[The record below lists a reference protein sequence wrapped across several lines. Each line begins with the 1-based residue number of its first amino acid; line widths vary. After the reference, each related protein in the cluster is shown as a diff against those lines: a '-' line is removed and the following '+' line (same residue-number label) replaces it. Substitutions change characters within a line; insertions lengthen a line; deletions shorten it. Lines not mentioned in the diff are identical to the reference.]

1 VKLTVARSGI
11 ARSGATRSGWPVLLG
26 TKVKL
31 YAISKIA
38 RSGATRSNYTGHD
51 TFISVGGIHVGTIRP
66 GPGIGVLIDSLT
78 ISDSLSSTPT
88 TGTMTARGW
97 VPVEGADVVIT
108 LGSKNNASRAFGGTI
123 LKTLHRYVGDRPVA
137 ANMLYDCTLIDYSW
151 GLQRRKVSGRFTA
164 TTVGAIAASLMTA
177 APVGYTLQV
186 AADIAAARIDEI
198 TITETNLDDAFGQ
211 LVTRV
216 GGDWQCDYAKVVRL
230 FFTDTA
236 SAPPSNVNAV
246 HKSMAGI
253 TWDRDLSQVVTRVY
267 VDAGG
272 SDALEAIQPG
282 ETMIPVDTAVWYPST
297 GGTVLAGP
305 QRVQYSGVDLGGT
318 GSLVGP
324 GAAPTSALNAL
335 VVPGSG
341 VTAGA
346 HGYAVTY
353 QTAAGETIPSPVASV
368 QVGVFAP
375 PAAAPVAGPPTS
387 AGPGPDLGAHDYAVT
402 FMVSTGETTPGPRVT
417 GTTDVTPPPTVGPNV
432 TLGAE
437 GAGPDF
443 GTHDYAVSFV
453 TAAGE
458 TTPGP
463 IGGSATTGNA
473 PINPPATG
481 PTIGAATAGGAI
493 EYGSHAYGVA
503 FVTAYGE
510 TTMGPWNQ
518 VTIGALGVP
527 APTRGPDLAVSNTS
541 GGGSLTPGATVYYEM
556 TYVTANGETP
566 PGPNAMITTVHLP
579 PNPNYSW
586 NTNVTAYG
594 STDARCTQVN
604 IYRNSSINGQVVIAG
619 QWMFAGSVPNNPT
632 GGPCQVFSD
641 GYYPAGAAP
650 PSINTTDPN
659 RTIPL
664 SNIPRGSS
672 NVIARKVYRS
682 IANTLAMHL
691 LVTLNDNTT
700 TTYTD
705 NKSDAALGAG
715 AQGSNTA
722 LGTVALALD
731 SIPKGSAAVTARK
744 LYRRSG
750 GVGLRYL
757 DTIANNVSTTYTDT
771 KTNAA
776 LGAAPPST
784 TSAYLQQ
791 IPLSALPIG
800 GSVVTARK
808 LYRTKIGNSGL
819 FLLATLDNVVTTYLD
834 TTPDASLGAAAP
846 TTNAA
851 TAAQVNLS
859 AIPVGASTVT
869 ARRLYRTAA
878 NLAQLRL
885 LTTIADNVATT
896 WVDTAADA
904 ALGVN
909 APTSDTST
917 LTQPQGIVL
926 AGSPTLPCASVAA
939 FAAAGGWAIAGSQ
952 AIRYTGITGNTLTGL
967 RASGPGSITSPLT
980 YNTTILAAATIRGI
994 PANGVGA
1001 IRVAIVKGDP
1011 VDLFI
1016 QEDDVAAQ
1024 TALAAQLGGGADGIV
1039 EDEIQDRRLSATE
1052 AHARGRARLA
1062 QLAERDADGKV
1073 GIVTVRYTCRDI
1085 NTRAGATVAINL
1097 GAPINLR
1104 GDFLIQRV
1112 TINAFGSPHVP
1123 PTYTVEASSV
1133 RFTFE
1138 ELLRVIREAAA

>member
-26 TKVKL
+26 TKVPL

-38 RSGATRSNYTGHD
+38 RSGATRANYTGHD

-97 VPVEGADVVIT
+97 IPVEGADVVIT

-305 QRVQYSGVDLGGT
+305 QRVTYSGVDLGGT

-353 QTAAGETIPSPVASV
+353 QTAAGETIPSPVAAV

-402 FMVSTGETTPGPRVT
+402 YIVSTGETTPGPRVT

-443 GTHDYAVSFV
+443 GTHDYAVSFM

-463 IGGSATTGNA
+463 IGPSATTGNT
-473 PINPPATG
+473 PINPPATA
-481 PTIGAATAGGAI
+481 PTFGAPTTGGAVPN
-493 EYGSHAYGVA
+493 GSHTWGVT
-503 FVTAYGE
+503 FVTATGE
-510 TTMGPWNQ
+510 TT
-518 VTIGALGVP
+518 LG
-527 APTRGPDLAVSNTS
+527 
-541 GGGSLTPGATVYYEM
+541 PGAAVTVGTDNVPDPTTGPTVAPSGSSSSGNYNGGTLFYNY
-556 TYVTANGETP
+556 TWVTAAGETLVSSS
-566 PGPNAMITTVHLP
+566 NMIVVSSGVGAIDTIVR
-579 PNPNYSW
+579 
-586 NTNVTAYG
+586 AYG
-594 STDARCTQVN
+594 STDPRCTNVN
-604 IYRNSSINGQVVIAG
+604 IYRNSTTNGVHIVANRWQYAGQVA
-619 QWMFAGSVPNNPT
+619 NNAT
-632 GGPCQVFSD
+632 GGLCAPFDDDYSV
-641 GYYPAGAAP
+641 AGVAP
-650 PSINTTDPN
+650 PSANGTSPN
-659 RTIPL
+659 HTVPIQ
-664 SNIPRGSS
+664 NIPRGSA

-682 IANTLAMHL
+682 LAGTGTMRL
-691 LVTLNDNTT
+691 VVTLNNNTAT
-700 TTYTD
+700 SYND
-705 NKSDAALGAG
+705 ALADAALGA
-715 AQGSNTA
+715 APPGSNTA

-731 SIPKGSAAVTARK
+731 SIPKGAAAVTARK

-757 DTIANNVSTTYTDT
+757 DTIANNSTTTYIDT
-771 KTNAA
+771 KANAT

-791 IPLSALPIG
+791 IPLSAIPIG

-846 TTNAA
+846 ATNNA

-885 LTTIADNVATT
+885 LTTIADI
-896 WVDTAADA
+896 DTAADA

-909 APTSDTST
+909 APSSDTST

-1085 NTRAGATVAINL
+1085 NTRAGATVPINL
-1097 GAPINLR
+1097 GPPINLR

-1112 TINAFGSPHVP
+1112 TINAFGNPHVP

-1138 ELLRVIREAAA
+1138 ELLRVIRESGA